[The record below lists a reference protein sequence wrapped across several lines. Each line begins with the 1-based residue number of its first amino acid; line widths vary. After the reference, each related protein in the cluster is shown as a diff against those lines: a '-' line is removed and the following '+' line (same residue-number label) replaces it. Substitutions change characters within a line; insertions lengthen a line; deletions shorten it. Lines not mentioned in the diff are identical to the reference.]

1 MEGNPLAAPLPKQ
14 DKISQAY
21 WLIAYLMIKIK
32 KWEKKMPS
40 ALGQLDARASKMK
53 WKGKARR
60 VGFTFF
66 ELPCHNKHKKIFFL
80 FFLSIIK
87 EESLFDFS
95 NEKDLATRMSIT
107 RRGSLY
113 HSAES
118 S

>member
-32 KWEKKMPS
+32 KWEKKN
-40 ALGQLDARASKMK
+40 ALCTWPTQARASKMK
-53 WKGKARR
+53 WKGKETI
-60 VGFTFF
+60 GFTFF

-80 FFLSIIK
+80 FYLSIIK
-87 EESLFDFS
+87 EESPFDFS